1 MFIQT
6 ENTPSAETLI
16 FILDRMAEPS
26 VVSRLS
32 KIEGVVSVNLD
43 RDRITITKASQ
54 ISWDSLKPL
63 VFKELEEDS
72 SLTSSDETD
81 PLVLQI
87 CEILET
93 RVRPLLAQDG
103 GDVRFHAFKDGI
115 VYVELQ
121 GACHGCPRS
130 QETLKHGIGTILK
143 HFIPEV
149 IEVTAAHV

>member
-1 MFIQT
+1 
-6 ENTPSAETLI
+6 
-16 FILDRMAEPS
+16 MAESS

-32 KIEGVVSVNLD
+32 KIEGVASVNLD
-43 RDRITITKASQ
+43 RDRITITKAPQ
-54 ISWDSLKPL
+54 ISWDSLKLL
-63 VFKELEEDS
+63 VFKELEETPPS
-72 SLTSSDETD
+72 GETD

-87 CEILET
+87 CEVLET